1 MNFWVTVKKSNKRGK
16 EKAKC
21 ISRAPLGKTSCTV
34 AWGLYLYIYIY
45 IYICI
50 LISSREEDNKPK
62 IKDNCEK
69 KHVRHLHVWL
79 YESHNNNSFPYK
91 NNIKHDGWL
100 TTLSFQLFIN
110 LFVTRF
116 NIWGTSQLGNLFL
129 FEWEMLR
136 LEHFH
141 NKL

>member
-1 MNFWVTVKKSNKRGK
+1 MNFWVTVKKINERGK

-45 IYICI
+45 IYIYWFLHGRKI
-50 LISSREEDNKPK
+50 INPK
-62 IKDNCEK
+62 LKITVKK